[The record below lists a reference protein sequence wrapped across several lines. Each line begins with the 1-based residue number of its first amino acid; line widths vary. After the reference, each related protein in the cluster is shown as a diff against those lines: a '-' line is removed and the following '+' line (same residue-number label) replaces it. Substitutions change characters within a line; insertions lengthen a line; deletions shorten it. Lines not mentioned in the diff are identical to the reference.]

1 MLIVPLFRS
10 SCVFKVIYSSFVSRT
25 LVKCSPCTCARAVDM
40 RWIDRHCFSV
50 FARLQCKALVLYTCA
65 TQWVSLQKKIWGWV
79 REQFSGIKW
88 MPRERAN
95 PTEKVTCG
103 MYLGCADTQVHW
115 P

>member
-95 PTEKVTCG
+95 PTKKVTCG